1 MEFKDQVVV
10 ITGAGNGIGFGI
22 ASDFSKQGAKVV
34 IAEINASAG
43 KRAEEFINKQGGQA
57 LFVQVDIS
65 NDEQVQSLIQTVL
78 QTWHKIDILVNNA
91 GVVVHKALVDT
102 TMEEWNRQLDVQ
114 LTGTFLMSKYVAKHM
129 IDRGGGGKMLN
140 ISSVSAVMGRVKGGA
155 HCVSKAGLTL
165 LTKVFAMELG
175 EHRINVNA
183 VAPGLI
189 DVPSQREEENISSEY
204 KNRYLA
210 ELPLG
215 RLGMPE
221 DISNMVQFLC
231 SSKADYIT
239 GQLYL
244 VDGGL
249 MSGHYTFRGT
259 HDFSMLYGHDDG
271 EVSI

>member
-1 MEFKDQVVV
+1 MEFKDKVVI
-10 ITGAGNGIGFGI
+10 ITGAGNGIGLGI
-22 ASDFSKQGAKVV
+22 ARDFAGEGAKVV

-43 KRAEEFINKQGGQA
+43 KRAEEALKKEGGEA
-57 LFVQVDIS
+57 LFIQVDIS
-65 NDEQVQSLIQTVL
+65 KEKQVQDLVEAVL
-78 QTWHKIDILVNNA
+78 QAWGKIDILVNNA

-114 LTGTFLMSKYVAKHM
+114 LTGTFLMSKYVAKPL
-129 IDRGGGGKMLN
+129 IERGEGGKIVN
-140 ISSVSAVMGRVKGGA
+140 ISSVSAVMGRVKGGS

-175 EHRINVNA
+175 EYGVNVNA

-189 DVPSQREEENISSEY
+189 DVVSQREEENISSEY

-215 RLGMPE
+215 RLGTPE
-221 DISNMVQFLC
+221 DISNMVRFLC

-249 MSGHYTFRGT
+249 MAGHYTFRGT

-271 EVSI
+271 ELSV